1 MQNVES
7 KFMASEV
14 AGSSFRNGFGLALK
28 RSLSCITASTPGL
41 PLILGEMTVYLLLVH
56 SALHCKKKCLCVYES
71 KHPFYLSVKALISLA
86 LF

>member
-41 PLILGEMTVYLLLVH
+41 PLILGKMTVYLLLVH
-56 SALHCKKKCLCVYES
+56 CPPLQKKCLCVYES